1 MKKVIA
7 ISKEVTVSIPDEKL
21 KMTES
26 TSERLLVLEKALK
39 RVIKHE
45 KALKRVIKHEKAL
58 KEIIK
63 HVNNLHLN
71 NKDKTTGISTWE
83 EIS

>member
-1 MKKVIA
+1 
-7 ISKEVTVSIPDEKL
+7 
-21 KMTES
+21 MTES
-26 TSERLLVLEKALK
+26 TSERLLVLERTLK
-39 RVIKHE
+39 E
-45 KALKRVIKHEKAL
+45 VIKHEKAL

-83 EIS
+83 EMS

>member
-1 MKKVIA
+1 
-7 ISKEVTVSIPDEKL
+7 
-21 KMTES
+21 MTES

-39 RVIKHE
+39 E
-45 KALKRVIKHEKAL
+45 MIKHEKAL

-63 HVNNLHLN
+63 YVNNLYLN

-83 EIS
+83 EMS

>member
-39 RVIKHE
+39 E
-45 KALKRVIKHEKAL
+45 MIKHEKAL

-83 EIS
+83 EMS